1 MFSFRN
7 KLSPTTSTMLRLSRS
22 PCTITVH
29 QWHAPHTSF
38 AASSVR
44 HALDLHAALAHDG
57 PAGRLREAAA
67 IRLMIELMQ
76 DAVAR
81 LELDDATIEAPNGA
95 APAPEPSLA
104 TVPIT
109 RNGEP
114 PTSTASNGIAASA
127 TTLLL
132 GVAGALIA
140 AGALAPK
147 SASVKRLAHRADP
160 GASTA
165 LPGPVR
171 PE

>member
-7 KLSPTTSTMLRLSRS
+7 KLSPTTSTLLRLNRS

-29 QWHAPHTSF
+29 QWHVPHAGS

-44 HALDLHAALAHDG
+44 HARDLHAALAHDG
-57 PAGRLREAAA
+57 PAARLREAAA

-81 LELDDATIEAPNGA
+81 LELDDTTIEASNGA
-95 APAPEPSLA
+95 APTPEPPFAALA
-104 TVPIT
+104 VT
-109 RNGEP
+109 RNGES

-127 TTLLL
+127 ATLLL
-132 GVAGALIA
+132 AVAGALIA

-147 SASVKRLAHRADP
+147 SASVKRLAHRSDS
-160 GASTA
+160 GATTV
-165 LPGPVR
+165 LPEPVR